1 MKENIQN
8 MYENYHKLGG
18 NGMVTTLVKEIYKM
32 PNEKNI
38 VKRNK
43 TFIQGFLRSLVVAL
57 PNSNLSD
64 SLVIKSLLIGAV
76 AAAISMVMN

>member
-18 NGMVTTLVKEIYKM
+18 NGKVTTLVKEIYKM